1 LGKLKELQEKRKR
14 LLAQIDSATTNEQ
27 LDKIELD
34 MRKIAMEIEQEKRA
48 NSYIDENGQSLRTR
62 IVNADDEDDNFN
74 DTQSKSADYIPGV
87 GFRAVGS
94 SIIDNKFYSGN
105 STASESI
112 SVRKSE
118 TFKRKLNIENRGLN
132 IGKYIRGIATGNWE
146 NAENEKRAMTTA
158 GTGTLIPQELSADI
172 IDMARA
178 VSLFTSADVPVIP
191 MKSNNVT
198 ISRVKKDPVF
208 SFKQEA
214 KSGVSAEFELE
225 PVELKSKTCYG
236 YAYVSLE
243 AIKSSKNLDFIIY
256 DVFSKAIANSI
267 DKAMLYGQYNTSTTS
282 YDDFAP
288 AGIMNDEGIKKLVA
302 VEGQGYD
309 TFIKAISKVRKENGN
324 PTSYC
329 INSDTEELLSLLKT
343 SDGQYLNPPQAIEK
357 LNKVVSNQL
366 NSDEESGSDALVF
379 DPLSM
384 IIGIQNEIQ
393 IQMFDNTDEC
403 IKNGLVGFRVYAMID
418 CVATQPNHICK
429 IEGIK

>member
-1 LGKLKELQEKRKR
+1 MNKLEILNEKRKE
-14 LLAQIDSATTNEQ
+14 LIAQIDGVTTNEQ

-34 MRKIAMEIEQEKRA
+34 IRKIHMEIEQEKRS

-62 IVNADDEDDNFN
+62 IINASEDDDFN
-74 DTQSKSADYIPGV
+74 DPKRKSAEYTPGV
-87 GFRAVGS
+87 GFRSVDS
-94 SIIDNKFYSGN
+94 SIIDDKSYNGKSI
-105 STASESI
+105 TSEGI
-112 SVRKSE
+112 SVRKNE

-191 MKSNNVT
+191 MKSNNAT

-208 SFKQEA
+208 SFKQEG

-267 DKAMLYGQYNTSTTS
+267 DKAMLYGQYNTSTSS

-288 AGIMNDEGIKKLVA
+288 KGIMNDEGVKKLNA

-309 TFIKAISKVRKENGN
+309 TFIKAISKVRKENGD

-357 LNKVVSNQL
+357 LNKVISNQL
-366 NSDEESGSDALVF
+366 NSDEANGSDALVF

>member
-1 LGKLKELQEKRKR
+1 MGKLKELQEKRKR

-34 MRKIAMEIEQEKRA
+34 MRKIDMEIEQEKRT
-48 NSYIDENGQSLRTR
+48 NSYIDENGQSERTR
-62 IVNADDEDDNFN
+62 IINASEDDDFN
-74 DTQSKSADYIPGV
+74 VPKRKSADYIPGV
-87 GFRAVGS
+87 GFRSVDS
-94 SIIDNKFYSGN
+94 SIIDDKSYNGKSI
-105 STASESI
+105 TSESI
-112 SVRKSE
+112 SVRKNE
-118 TFKRKLNIENRGLN
+118 TIKRKLNIENRGLN

-158 GTGTLIPQELSADI
+158 GTGTLIPRELSADI
-172 IDMARA
+172 IDMARE

-191 MKSNNVT
+191 MKSNNIT

-225 PVELKSKTCYG
+225 SVELKSKTCYG

-267 DKAMLYGQYNTSTTS
+267 DKAMLYGQYNTNTTS

-288 AGIMNDEGIKKLVA
+288 AGIMSDEGINKLTA

-309 TFIKAISKVRKENGN
+309 TFIKAISKVRKENGD

-343 SDGQYLNPPQAIEK
+343 SDGQYLNPPQAIAK

-418 CVATQPNHICK
+418 CIATQPKHICK

>member
-1 LGKLKELQEKRKR
+1 MGKLKELQEKRKR

-62 IVNADDEDDNFN
+62 IINASEDDNFN

-87 GFRAVGS
+87 GFRSVAS
-94 SIIDNKFYSGN
+94 SIIDDKSYNGKSI
-105 STASESI
+105 TSESI
-112 SVRKSE
+112 SVRKNE
-118 TFKRKLNIENRGLN
+118 TIKRKLNIENRGLN

-158 GTGTLIPQELSADI
+158 GTGTLIPRELSADI
-172 IDMARA
+172 IDMARE

-191 MKSNNVT
+191 MKSNNIT

-225 PVELKSKTCYG
+225 SVELKSKTCYG

-267 DKAMLYGQYNTSTTS
+267 DKAMLYGQYNTNTTS

-288 AGIMNDEGIKKLVA
+288 AGIMNDEGINKLTA

-309 TFIKAISKVRKENGN
+309 TFIKAISKVRKENGD

-343 SDGQYLNPPQAIEK
+343 SDGQYLNPPQAIAK

-418 CVATQPNHICK
+418 CIATQPKHICK

>member
-1 LGKLKELQEKRKR
+1 MGKLKELQEKRKR

-48 NSYIDENGQSLRTR
+48 NSYIDENGQSERTR
-62 IVNADDEDDNFN
+62 IINASEDDDFN
-74 DTQSKSADYIPGV
+74 APQSRSADYIPGV
-87 GFRAVGS
+87 GFRSVDS
-94 SIIDNKFYSGN
+94 SIIDDKSYRGN
-105 STASESI
+105 VITSESI
-112 SVRKSE
+112 SVRKNE

-225 PVELKSKTCYG
+225 SVELKSKTCYG

-288 AGIMNDEGIKKLVA
+288 AGIMNDEGIKKLNA

>member
-1 LGKLKELQEKRKR
+1 MGKLKELQEKRKR

-48 NSYIDENGQSLRTR
+48 NSYIDENGQSERTR
-62 IVNADDEDDNFN
+62 IINASEDDGFN
-74 DTQSKSADYIPGV
+74 APQSRSADYIPGV
-87 GFRAVGS
+87 GFRSVDS
-94 SIIDNKFYSGN
+94 SIIDDKSYRGN
-105 STASESI
+105 VITSESI
-112 SVRKSE
+112 SVRKNE
-118 TFKRKLNIENRGLN
+118 TFKRKLNVENRGLN

-191 MKSNNVT
+191 MKSNNIT

-225 PVELKSKTCYG
+225 SVELKSKTCYG

-288 AGIMNDEGIKKLVA
+288 AGIMNDEGIKKLNA

-418 CVATQPNHICK
+418 CVATQPKHICK